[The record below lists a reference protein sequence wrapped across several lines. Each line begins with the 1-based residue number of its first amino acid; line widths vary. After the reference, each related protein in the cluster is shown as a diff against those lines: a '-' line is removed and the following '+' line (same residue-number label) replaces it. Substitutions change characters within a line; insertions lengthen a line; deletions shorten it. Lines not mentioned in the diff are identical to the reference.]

1 MEFPIT
7 KERLQKYRENEA
19 SLVDARKRVDA
30 VVQKICKEIERVV
43 LTTRDERYVY
53 KIDLSYIYG
62 VLPSMNAI
70 VTPLKQIKILES
82 VVEDLLTLFPDSKI
96 SVDPLETYILI
107 DWS

>member
-7 KERLQKYRENEA
+7 KERLQNYRENEA

-43 LTTRDERYVY
+43 LTTRDQRYLY
-53 KIDLSYIYG
+53 MIDHSYIYG
-62 VLPSMNAI
+62 ILPPMNSV
-70 VTPLKQIKILES
+70 VTPVKQIKILQT
-82 VVEDLLTLFPDSKI
+82 VLDDLLALFPDSKI